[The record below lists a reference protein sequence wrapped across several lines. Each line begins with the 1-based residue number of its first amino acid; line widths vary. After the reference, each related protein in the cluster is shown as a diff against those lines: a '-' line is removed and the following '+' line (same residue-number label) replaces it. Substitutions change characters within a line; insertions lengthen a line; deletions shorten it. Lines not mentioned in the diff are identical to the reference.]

1 MSDTEVARSF
11 SRIVWVPFWGFV
23 VCGLLLLAQRVKKA
37 LGKDEK
43 FLVTTGKQGACAGIN
58 VTG

>member
-1 MSDTEVARSF
+1 
-11 SRIVWVPFWGFV
+11 V